1 MIKVGINGYGVI
13 GSRIADAIS
22 LQKDMEL
29 VGVSKVHA
37 DYVARHAKSKGIK
50 LYTAGDKSEFTKKG
64 IPIGGT
70 FEDLLAN
77 VDVIA
82 DCTPEGTGAKN
93 KSLYEKYG
101 CKAVWQGG
109 EEHEVAGLS
118 FNSYANYDSA
128 RRARFLRVV
137 SCNTTALI
145 RTLYPLQ
152 SSFGI
157 KEARAV
163 LIRRAADPSETKK
176 GPINALEPDE
186 NIPSHHGPDVQTV
199 MPEIKIRT
207 VAVKAPTTL
216 MHLHYV
222 EVELDKEAS
231 KEEILRAWEKHRRIA
246 MFSFSDG
253 VRGTAQIMDY
263 ARHMGRSRGDM
274 YETAVWDN
282 LSINDSTLSYF
293 QAVHQE
299 ADVIPENVDAVR
311 AMLSPETS
319 ALDSISLTDTSLHI
333 GIGRTT

>member
-1 MIKVGINGYGVI
+1 MIRVGINGYGVI
-13 GSRIADAIS
+13 GSRLADAIL
-22 LQKDMEL
+22 LQKDMTL

-50 LYTAGDKSEFTKKG
+50 LYAAGNRDEFTKKG
-64 IPIGGT
+64 IPVSGAL
-70 FEDLLAN
+70 EDLLAN
-77 VDVIA
+77 IDVMV
-82 DCTPEGTGAKN
+82 DCTPEGNGAKN

-109 EEHEVAGLS
+109 EEHDVAGLS
-118 FNSYANYDSA
+118 FNAYANYDSA
-128 RRARFLRVV
+128 RKAEFLRVV

-145 RTLYPLQ
+145 RTLYPLH

-207 VAVKAPTTL
+207 VAVKASTTL
-216 MHLHYV
+216 MHLHYI
-222 EVELDKEAS
+222 EVELDKKTG
-231 KEEILRAWEKHRRIA
+231 KEDVLNVWKKHRRIA

-263 ARHMGRSRGDM
+263 ARHMGRNRGDM

-282 LSINDSTLSYF
+282 LSISGNTLSYF

-299 ADVIPENVDAVR
+299 ADVIPENVDAIR

-319 ALDSISLTDTSLHI
+319 ARDSIYLTDTSLRI
-333 GIGRTT
+333 GIEGTI